1 MGYIDL
7 KPILYC
13 RKLFPSRNDEACKL
27 VDQKKQFHRFY
38 LIFTKNLA
46 VLITNVYT
54 VGEIILKTLD
64 IFSKINN
71 VLILDHE
78 LNLYL

>member
-1 MGYIDL
+1 MLI
-7 KPILYC
+7 
-13 RKLFPSRNDEACKL
+13 
-27 VDQKKQFHRFY
+27 KK
-38 LIFTKNLA
+38 LA
-46 VLITNVYT
+46 VLITDVYT
-54 VGEIILKTLD
+54 VVEIILKTLD